1 MCNTLMFTSV
11 LPFKNKVL
19 NQLFQ
24 NLKNEKYCNILI
36 NLMEDVH
43 LCSLRSERKMSESLK
58 VCTFFTFE
66 KNDSCMNFCPIKSYL

>member
-1 MCNTLMFTSV
+1 MFTSV

-43 LCSLRSERKMSESLK
+43 LCSLRSERKKSESLK
-58 VCTFFTFE
+58 VTNVGINGLIYNE
-66 KNDSCMNFCPIKSYL
+66 KGKNAFAQILQLLS